1 MVPGPGPHGRQHD
14 ARPEREEPWRS
25 ATTSKAERG
34 GCWQPARERDET
46 TSTRNRGAVP
56 VGESVTAM
64 LEGEET
70 RVIFSLES

>member
-1 MVPGPGPHGRQHD
+1 MVDSTTPGLKGRSRG
-14 ARPEREEPWRS
+14 ARRRR
-25 ATTSKAERG
+25 AERREGGGGG

-46 TSTRNRGAVP
+46 TSTRERGAVP

-70 RVIFSLES
+70 RVIFRLES